1 MELGIELIS
10 ASVALL
16 SVLVA
21 VVAILL
27 AMYMGLKERA
37 SFLKEPYKK
46 LIILMTIVLIIGG
59 GITCSLSIACLLGVT
74 QASIHSLII
83 GFFILLV
90 LMIVIG
96 VSLTVK
102 EVLKE
107 NVEQKKASK

>member
-1 MELGIELIS
+1 MEQGIGLIS
-10 ASVALL
+10 ASLALL

-59 GITCSLSIACLLGVT
+59 GITCFLSITSLLGVT
-74 QASIHSLII
+74 HVSIYSLVI

-96 VSLTVK
+96 VSITAR
-102 EVLKE
+102 EVLKD
-107 NVEQKKASK
+107 

>member
-1 MELGIELIS
+1 MEHGIELIS
-10 ASVALL
+10 ASLALL

-59 GITCSLSIACLLGVT
+59 GITCFLSIACLLGVT
-74 QASIHSLII
+74 HVSIYSLII

-96 VSLTVK
+96 VSITVK
-102 EVLKE
+102 EVLKD
-107 NVEQKKASK
+107 